1 MTETL
6 QLAARDE
13 TRIAETAPSV
23 LPGIVRDSHGKPR
36 IGLGPESLYAFG
48 HLIRLAASRHPLFG

>member
-13 TRIAETAPSV
+13 TRIANAAPCM
-23 LPGIVRDSHGKPR
+23 LPGFGRDSHGKPR
-36 IGLGPESLYAFG
+36 IGLDPESLYAFG
-48 HLIRLAASRHPLFG
+48 HLIRLAE